1 MIQRRKLVKFY
12 KTIFYAYFFFLD
24 LSNLVSGTIKSENV
38 SSDEI
43 NDGEIE
49 ITFLKFNLTTII
61 SELHR
66 KIVLGRQL

>member
-1 MIQRRKLVKFY
+1 M
-12 KTIFYAYFFFLD
+12 
-24 LSNLVSGTIKSENV
+24 KSENV

-49 ITFLKFNLTTII
+49 ITFLKFNLTTVI

-66 KIVLGRQL
+66 KIVLGSQFVERRRLNYLVACYKRKQYWNLLLVY